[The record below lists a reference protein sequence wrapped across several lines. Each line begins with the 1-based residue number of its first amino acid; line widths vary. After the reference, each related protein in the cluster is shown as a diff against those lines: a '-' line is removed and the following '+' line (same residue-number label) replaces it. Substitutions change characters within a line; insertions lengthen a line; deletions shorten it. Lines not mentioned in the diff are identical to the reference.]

1 MNAKSIR
8 RRKLFF
14 SWQDEKQEAWLGEM
28 SRQGLHLRQP
38 GSFGNFLFVEGP
50 GKDTAY
56 RLDYNQGKAPEDY
69 LQLIRDAGWE
79 YLGTRGGW
87 QYWRKEIK
95 EGEVP
100 EIYTDPASK
109 IQKYQRLLAG
119 YVTSAPALYVVGL
132 AIFKKYPGLHPS
144 WFVVLY
150 ITLFMSWILFAAIN
164 AGMILMRINALKKQ
178 VST

>member
-28 SRQGLHLRQP
+28 SRQGLHLREL
-38 GSFGNFLFVEGP
+38 GSFGSFLFVEGS
-50 GKDTAY
+50 GKEITY
-56 RLDYNQGKAPEDY
+56 RLDYNRGKAPEDY
-69 LQLIRDAGWE
+69 LQLIRDSGWE

-87 QYWRKEIK
+87 HYWRKEYK
-95 EGEVP
+95 EGVAP

-109 IQKYQRLLAG
+109 IKKYQRLLAG
-119 YVTSAPALYVVGL
+119 YITSAPALYIIGL
-132 AIFKKYPGLHPS
+132 AVFKKFPGLHPS

-164 AGMILMRINALKKQ
+164 TGMILMRINALEKT